1 MALEIDLSS
10 LTKKLSELEKKVQK
24 DISEKA
30 LLAGAE
36 YMEDALKDASPVDT
50 GELRDNIKTANKI
63 KTKKGQSTIDLGVIG
78 ENGTP
83 REVVERAYYNHYGAR
98 SKAPTFWMDDGF
110 KKGIKPAQEKIK
122 EVLIKELK

>member
-1 MALEIDLSS
+1 MALGFDVSS
-10 LTKKLSELEKKVQK
+10 LSKKLLELEKKVQK
-24 DISEKA
+24 DITKKV

-36 YMEDALKDASPVDT
+36 PMEDALKDASPIDT

-63 KTKKGQSTIDLGVIG
+63 KTKKGKSTIDLGVTS

-83 REVVERAYYNHYGAR
+83 RDVVEKAYYNHYGAR
-98 SKAPTFWMDDGF
+98 SKAPTYWMNDGF
-110 KKGIKPAQEKIK
+110 SNGIKSAQEKIK